1 MNKIKNKMIK
11 DVTYDKF
18 EFEYN
23 LCEQIKIDIY
33 NILKDYFKIIE
44 NTSVVS
50 LKIKKDFSVL
60 FNFSCEIKEI
70 DKSNF

>member
-11 DVTYDKF
+11 DVIYDKF

-23 LCEQIKIDIY
+23 LCEKIKIDIY
-33 NILKDYFKIIE
+33 NILKDYFKISE